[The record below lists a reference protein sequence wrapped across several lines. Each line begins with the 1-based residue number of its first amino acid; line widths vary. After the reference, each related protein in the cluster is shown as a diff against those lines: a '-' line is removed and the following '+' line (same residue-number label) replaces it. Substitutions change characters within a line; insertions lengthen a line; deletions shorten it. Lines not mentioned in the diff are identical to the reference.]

1 MLLLTIAAAISLF
14 LGSVGIYG
22 VISYVVT
29 LRTSE
34 FGVRAALGATSPA
47 IVAHV
52 LRRGMMLAGAGVALG
67 LATAALMGR
76 VLESLLFE
84 VAPTD
89 PVTFV
94 AGSVTFLLV
103 AVAAC
108 VVPAR
113 RASRVDP
120 VEALRG

>member
-1 MLLLTIAAAISLF
+1 
-14 LGSVGIYG
+14 
-22 VISYVVT
+22 
-29 LRTSE
+29 
-34 FGVRAALGATSPA
+34 
-47 IVAHV
+47 
-52 LRRGMMLAGAGVALG
+52 
-67 LATAALMGR
+67 MGR

-94 AGSVTFLLV
+94 VGSVTFLLV

>member
-1 MLLLTIAAAISLF
+1 
-14 LGSVGIYG
+14 
-22 VISYVVT
+22 
-29 LRTSE
+29 
-34 FGVRAALGATSPA
+34 
-47 IVAHV
+47 
-52 LRRGMMLAGAGVALG
+52 MLAGAGVGLG
-67 LATAALMGR
+67 LAAASLMGR

-94 AGSVTFLLV
+94 VGSVTFLLV

>member
-1 MLLLTIAAAISLF
+1 
-14 LGSVGIYG
+14 
-22 VISYVVT
+22 
-29 LRTSE
+29 
-34 FGVRAALGATSPA
+34 
-47 IVAHV
+47 
-52 LRRGMMLAGAGVALG
+52 MLAGAGVALG
-67 LATAALMGR
+67 LAAASLMGR

-94 AGSVTFLLV
+94 VGSVTFLLV